1 MEKDI
6 TSLTPEQLAV
16 ISQAATIL
24 QALSVHDTI
33 ETGDILAQYWLLL
46 GLVGCSG
53 AICAASAWLTRKP
66 DYSSWD

>member
-1 MEKDI
+1 MMEKDI

-33 ETGDILAQYWLLL
+33 ETGDILAH
-46 GLVGCSG
+46 
-53 AICAASAWLTRKP
+53 
-66 DYSSWD
+66 DE